1 MPVIRHADARR
12 TETPNAV
19 MTTYA
24 SPTQGSTALA
34 LWQVDMTA
42 GKSGP
47 LHAMDVEQIWTL
59 LTGTAIV
66 TLPDG
71 PVPLTAGDTFVL
83 PADLARQITTADGFT
98 AIVAGPSPAHAY
110 NPDAVTPEGACGLAP
125 RDAERLLPP
134 WIA

>member
-24 SPTQGSTALA
+24 SPTQCSTALA
-34 LWQVDMTA
+34 MWHVDMA
-42 GKSGP
+42 ARKRGP

-59 LTGTAIV
+59 LSGSASV
-66 TLPDG
+66 DLAGETLS
-71 PVPLTAGDTFVL
+71 VSAGDTVVF
-83 PADLARQITTADGFT
+83 PADVARQISTADGFT
-98 AIVAGPSPAHAY
+98 AVVAGLSPAHAY
-110 NPDAVTPEGACGLAP
+110 NPDAVTPEGACALAP
-125 RDAERLLPP
+125 KDDERMLPS